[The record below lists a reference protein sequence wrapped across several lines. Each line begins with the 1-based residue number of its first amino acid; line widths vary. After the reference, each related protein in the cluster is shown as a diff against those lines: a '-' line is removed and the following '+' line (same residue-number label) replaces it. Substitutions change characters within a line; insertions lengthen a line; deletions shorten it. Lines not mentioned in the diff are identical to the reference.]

1 VERSALSWAIS
12 ALVRAISASV
22 GVRFAMLPCRRPGR
36 IRSASMWATL
46 LRRLLSSAGRR
57 FVNLDIFFFGHG
69 GTSCAGPKNWVVSV
83 MLYLMRCGRGSR
95 ASRRPVIEKKWRYQN
110 VSQEIEDPEN
120 DPRVKEVLQ
129 GSAARLILRM
139 NGKPAPPPQTE
150 ADRLADEYMALQV
163 AKATAPETRAR
174 EDVERMSADF
184 EKRTGIRITGAS
196 PQLSEEEEVRNMVG
210 VFTKRTGMCIT
221 GVNAPRTDEEAFK
234 NLAEDFEKKFGL
246 RVV

>member
-1 VERSALSWAIS
+1 MTETTQFFGPAQDVPPCPKKKMSRFTNLLPADDNNLLKSVAHMLADRILPGRRQGSMANLTPTEAEIARTRAEIAQLRAERSTW
-12 ALVRAISASV
+12 
-22 GVRFAMLPCRRPGR
+22 
-36 IRSASMWATL
+36 
-46 LRRLLSSAGRR
+46 
-57 FVNLDIFFFGHG
+57 H
-69 GTSCAGPKNWVVSV
+69 
-83 MLYLMRCGRGSR
+83 
-95 ASRRPVIEKKWRYQN
+95 QN